1 VSNINQYGHARRKQ
15 RGVGGR
21 DGQPYLQGPFAPL
34 QDEYTL
40 TDLEVAGTIPDYLD
54 GRYLRNGP
62 NPIGEI
68 DPEGIEGDDTLLKHD
83 FVRGSTQSR
92 SFGAGKALGEFVF
105 HPSSPDTAEDD
116 GVLMGFV

>member
-1 VSNINQYGHARRKQ
+1 MANR
-15 RGVGGR
+15 
-21 DGQPYLQGPFAPL
+21 YLQGPFAPL

-92 SFGAGKALGEFVF
+92 
-105 HPSSPDTAEDD
+105 PSAPERRWGSSCFILRHRIRLRTTEC
-116 GVLMGFV
+116 